1 MDKSLKHSSALAV
14 AVTRILRPLIR
25 VLLRN
30 GISFHT
36 FAELSKRAYVE
47 VASNDM
53 GIPGRKS
60 SGSRVAILTGLTRK
74 EIQRLSSIGPDD
86 DPEGA
91 ERYNRAA
98 RVIAGWVRDKEF
110 VDARGEP
117 LPLAG
122 EGGRLSFAE
131 LVRRHGGDVPAR
143 AVLDELL
150 RVGVVE
156 RDPATGD
163 IRLLAR
169 AYIPRTSDLE
179 KVAILGSDV
188 ADLIATIDHNMRD
201 GSSDPRFQ
209 RKVMYD
215 NLPVEAIPD
224 FRKLSAERAQEL
236 LELLDRW
243 LSEQDR
249 DANPS
254 RQGSGRMR
262 AGIGIYYFEEDVSR
276 TTKEGAV

>member
-1 MDKSLKHSSALAV
+1 METSLGLSSGLALA
-14 AVTRILRPLIR
+14 AARILRPLVR

-30 GISFHT
+30 GLSFHS
-36 FAELSKRAYVE
+36 FAEIAKRVYVD
-47 VASNDM
+47 VAMKDLT
-53 GIPGRKS
+53 IPGRKP

-74 EIQRLSSIGPDD
+74 EIQRLVLNVSASDAED
-86 DPEGA
+86 S

-98 RVIAGWVRDKEF
+98 RVVAGWVRDRHF
-110 VDARGEP
+110 TAPDGT
-117 LPLAG
+117 PLALLP
-122 EGGRLSFAE
+122 EGDPASFAE

-150 RVGVVE
+150 RVGAVA
-156 RDPATGD
+156 RDPADGR

-169 AYIPRTSDLE
+169 AYVPRTSDRD

-188 ADLIATIDHNMRD
+188 ADLVETIDHNMRR
-201 GSSDPRFQ
+201 GETDPRFQ

-215 NLPVEAIPD
+215 NLPAEAIPE
-224 FRKLSAERAQEL
+224 FRRLSGARAQDL
-236 LELLDRW
+236 LEFLDRW

-249 DANPS
+249 DTNPS
-254 RQGSGRMR
+254 RRGSGRMR

-276 TTKEGAV
+276 AEEGLV

>member
-1 MDKSLKHSSALAV
+1 M
-14 AVTRILRPLIR
+14 
-25 VLLRN
+25 
-30 GISFHT
+30 
-36 FAELSKRAYVE
+36 
-47 VASNDM
+47 
-53 GIPGRKS
+53 
-60 SGSRVAILTGLTRK
+60 
-74 EIQRLSSIGPDD
+74 
-86 DPEGA
+86 
-91 ERYNRAA
+91 
-98 RVIAGWVRDKEF
+98 RDREF
-110 VDARGEP
+110 VDAKGEP
-117 LPLAG
+117 RPLAG
-122 EGGRLSFAE
+122 DGGTPSFVE

-156 RDPATGD
+156 RDPASGN

-179 KVAILGSDV
+179 KVEILGADV
-188 ADLIATIDHNMRD
+188 SDLIATIDHNMSD
-201 GSSDPRFQ
+201 GASDPRFQ

-215 NLPVEAIPD
+215 NLPLEAIPD
-224 FRKLSAERAQEL
+224 FRRLSAERAQEL

-249 DANPS
+249 DVNPA

-276 TTKEGAV
+276 TKKEGAV